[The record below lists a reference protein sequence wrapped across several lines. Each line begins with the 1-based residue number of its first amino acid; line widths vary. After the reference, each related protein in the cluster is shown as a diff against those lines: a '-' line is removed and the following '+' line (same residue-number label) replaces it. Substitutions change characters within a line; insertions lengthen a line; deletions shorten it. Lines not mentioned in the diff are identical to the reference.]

1 MRQLGTV
8 PDQRSAQRFADYLLT
23 KGIPLSVDPA
33 PGGWALWV
41 RNEDHLDEARR
52 QFAEFS
58 AAPDS
63 PTYGEAARTA
73 EQLRAEEQRR
83 TAQARKNF
91 VNMSGRWGRGG
102 GVGGAS
108 TTPVTSLLLAAS
120 IAVAIFSN
128 LGQKRDIVNR
138 LTIDEYVP
146 RMTIDGK
153 DADEMLGHGK
163 NLPIGQAL
171 EAMKTAHVEPVPAML
186 WVREPWRLVTPIFLH
201 FGPMHLVFNMLML
214 WQLGRPVERAIGSL
228 RYLLLVLVIALPS
241 NLAEYAWDIH
251 KLNEGVRVF
260 GGMSGVLYGL
270 FGYIWMKSRYEPES
284 GFMISPNS
292 VFIMIGWFFLCM
304 TGYVGSIAN
313 VVHGAGLAIGII
325 VARLPS
331 LWRSLR

>member
-120 IAVAIFSN
+120 IAVGIFSN
-128 LGQKRDIVNR
+128 LGANR
-138 LTIDEYVP
+138 ALVSQLSFDDYTP
-146 RMTIDGK
+146 ARLKIDGR
-153 DADEMLGHGK
+153 DAEEVVKGVR
-163 NLPIGQAL
+163 NLNQL
-171 EAMKTAHVEPVPAML
+171 TEAAKSVQVEFAPAHL
-186 WVREPWRLVTPIFLH
+186 WMREPWRIVTPIFLH
-201 FGPMHLVFNMLML
+201 FGMMHIVFNMLML
-214 WQLGRPVERAIGSL
+214 WQLGRPVERGIGSL
-228 RYLLLVLVIALPS
+228 RYLVLVLAIAIVS
-241 NLAEYAWDIH
+241 NFGEYLWDIQR
-251 KLNEGVRVF
+251 LEEGVRVF

-313 VVHGAGLAIGII
+313 AAHGAGLALGII
-325 VARLPS
+325 VGRFSS